1 MKQFKMNERQRFSI
15 RKFSIGAASVLLG
28 SVFFVANPATEVQAA
43 EASTE
48 VVAQDGDVKPDN
60 SSSLSASDPSSQ
72 NPNVGQ
78 AGTEA
83 ETQGTEKKEPGTPSK
98 DGEGVAKVE
107 ETSTEGNSK
116 LESNKEIAEKQD
128 QPKTDV
134 ELSKHLNT
142 QNLESLLSEIAAVKA
157 ENYTEESVAALQ
169 AKAEEARQV
178 LATAQ
183 TQAEIDAAFRTLVSY
198 KNTVLKRVKKN
209 VEPKAPK
216 LDTTN
221 GKATVGLKA
230 ENTEPNGTNIAGHNH
245 SLAGTT
251 LPEGSGFR
259 TTPEGSSLKVGA
271 AKGRSDNPIFSNE
284 TIIPTDGHP
293 IGNNIRLLAES
304 SSGKGIRS
312 ITVKAYDPQANN
324 GQGGFTEAAVK
335 GKLGL
340 TTSGL
345 KGSGSKRW
353 VDLTGDI
360 PSNRFGINNIVVEA
374 EDSSGHKG
382 TTTVR
387 ITRPLPQASFTTK
400 KEELNGAAN
409 KTDNERPIVSG
420 KIPFPIETNNIPN
433 DADLKAYLV
442 TGGRVD
448 NDRYIPGASDYTTI
462 AVTRVKA
469 DGTFTFDP
477 STYNANTIGTKELKL
492 VVKYARK
499 GTNDTYYEGLESLF
513 SADSLKATVK

>member
-1 MKQFKMNERQRFSI
+1 M
-15 RKFSIGAASVLLG
+15 
-28 SVFFVANPATEVQAA
+28 
-43 EASTE
+43 
-48 VVAQDGDVKPDN
+48 
-60 SSSLSASDPSSQ
+60 
-72 NPNVGQ
+72 
-78 AGTEA
+78 
-83 ETQGTEKKEPGTPSK
+83 
-98 DGEGVAKVE
+98 
-107 ETSTEGNSK
+107 
-116 LESNKEIAEKQD
+116 
-128 QPKTDV
+128 
-134 ELSKHLNT
+134 
-142 QNLESLLSEIAAVKA
+142 
-157 ENYTEESVAALQ
+157 
-169 AKAEEARQV
+169 
-178 LATAQ
+178 
-183 TQAEIDAAFRTLVSY
+183 
-198 KNTVLKRVKKN
+198 
-209 VEPKAPK
+209 
-216 LDTTN
+216 
-221 GKATVGLKA
+221 
-230 ENTEPNGTNIAGHNH
+230 
-245 SLAGTT
+245 
-251 LPEGSGFR
+251 
-259 TTPEGSSLKVGA
+259 KVGA

-513 SADSLKATVK
+513 SADSLKATVNLAAIKQAAKGELATAADAETKAINADKSLTTAKRNEKLQEVATKKTEGERAIDAPTADDADKVA